1 MRRWVRLLFC
11 SSTVILVRMKI
22 RLQPIEVDVPECDPF
37 QKDLLD
43 RKNLATTLTQL
54 VDAIEGPCVMA
65 IDAPWGAGK
74 TTFLKMWS
82 QQLRNKGFPV
92 VDFNAWETDHAEDP
106 FVALAS
112 EIKDRLKY
120 FDDESL
126 KKRIE
131 ETAEAAK
138 HVALRAIPGIIRLVT
153 AGVLDVTPITKE
165 AGKLLAS
172 YAERRLEQYKE
183 DQKSLDTFREK
194 LHAMANALHHPLVI
208 LIDELDR
215 CRPPYAIAL
224 LEIAKH
230 LFGTDHV
237 IFVLAVNRSQ
247 LGHSVRAL
255 YGSDFDAIGYLRRFF
270 DIDFTLPEPD
280 RMKFIQDL
288 LQQVGVKDIKNGNG
302 QFVLL
307 AKAFG
312 SSTLSLRQV
321 NQAIH
326 RIGLVARSLRTV
338 RAWITTSAAVVIRT
352 IDIDLYRRFSDG
364 ALSDLDLVNAIHK
377 KVNIRHAQLEA
388 VIIMAA
394 KEIDCR
400 RRNMMYDQEITTL
413 LMARYQEQ
421 SKTSG
426 HARTVINYLNDYEK
440 SDLSSMS
447 RNGLGFVEATRRV
460 DLLEGV
466 MDGS

>member
-1 MRRWVRLLFC
+1 
-11 SSTVILVRMKI
+11 
-22 RLQPIEVDVPECDPF
+22 
-37 QKDLLD
+37 
-43 RKNLATTLTQL
+43 
-54 VDAIEGPCVMA
+54 MA

-92 VDFNAWETDHAEDP
+92 ADFNAWETDHAEDP

-153 AGVLDVTPITKE
+153 AVVLDVSPITKE

-172 YAERRLEQYKE
+172 YAERRLDQYEK
-183 DQKSLDTFREK
+183 DQKSLDTFRGK
-194 LHAMANALHHPLVI
+194 LCEMACYLHRYRNHPLVI
-208 LIDELDR
+208 IIDELDR

-237 IFVLAVNRSQ
+237 VFVLAVNRSQ
-247 LGHSVRAL
+247 LAHSVCSL
-255 YGSDFDAIGYLRRFF
+255 YGSDFDATGYLRRFF

-288 LQQVGVKDIKNGNG
+288 LQRVGVKDIKNGNG

-364 ALSDLDLVNAIHK
+364 ALSDLDLVNAIHQ

-388 VIIMAA
+388 IIIMAA

-400 RRNMMYDQEITTL
+400 NRNVVYEEANPTP
-413 LMARYQEQ
+413 LMAQYQEQ

-426 HARTVINYLNDYEK
+426 HARTVIDYLKDYEK
-440 SDLSSMS
+440 ADLFSMS
-447 RNGLGFVEATRRV
+447 RNGLGFVEAARRV

-466 MDGS
+466 MDDS

>member
-1 MRRWVRLLFC
+1 
-11 SSTVILVRMKI
+11 MKT

-92 VDFNAWETDHAEDP
+92 ADFNAWETDHAEDP

-153 AGVLDVTPITKE
+153 AVVLDVSPITKE

-172 YAERRLEQYKE
+172 YAERRLDQYEK
-183 DQKSLDTFREK
+183 DQKSLDTFRGK
-194 LHAMANALHHPLVI
+194 LCEMACYLHRYRNHPLVI
-208 LIDELDR
+208 IIDELDR

-237 IFVLAVNRSQ
+237 VFVLAVNRSQ
-247 LGHSVRAL
+247 LAHSVCSL
-255 YGSDFDAIGYLRRFF
+255 YGSDFDATGYLRRFF

-288 LQQVGVKDIKNGNG
+288 LQRVGVKDIKNGNG

-364 ALSDLDLVNAIHK
+364 ALSDLDLVNAIHQ

-388 VIIMAA
+388 IIIMAA

-400 RRNMMYDQEITTL
+400 NRNVVYEEANPTP
-413 LMARYQEQ
+413 LMAQYQEQ

-426 HARTVINYLNDYEK
+426 HARTVIDYLKDYEK
-440 SDLSSMS
+440 ADLFSMS
-447 RNGLGFVEATRRV
+447 RNGLGFVEAARRV

-466 MDGS
+466 MDDS

>member
-1 MRRWVRLLFC
+1 
-11 SSTVILVRMKI
+11 MKT

-106 FVALAS
+106 FVALVS
-112 EIKDRLKY
+112 EVQDRLKD

-126 KKRIE
+126 NKRII

-153 AGVLDVTPITKE
+153 AGVPDVALPIAKE

-172 YAERRLEQYKE
+172 YAERRLDQYEK

-194 LHAMANALHHPLVI
+194 LHAMANALHQSKNHPLVI

-247 LGHSVRAL
+247 LAYSVCAL

-280 RMKFIQDL
+280 RTQFIQDL
-288 LQQVGVKDIKNGNG
+288 LQRVGVKNVKNGND

-364 ALSDLDLVNAIHK
+364 ALSDLKLVNAIHQ

-388 VIIMAA
+388 IIIMAA

-400 RRNMMYDQEITTL
+400 NRNVVYEEANPTP
-413 LMARYQEQ
+413 LMAQYQEQ

-426 HARTVINYLNDYEK
+426 HARTVINYLKDYEK
-440 SDLSSMS
+440 ADLFSMS
-447 RNGLGFVEATRRV
+447 RNGLGFVEAARRV

>member
-1 MRRWVRLLFC
+1 
-11 SSTVILVRMKI
+11 
-22 RLQPIEVDVPECDPF
+22 
-37 QKDLLD
+37 
-43 RKNLATTLTQL
+43 
-54 VDAIEGPCVMA
+54 MA

-82 QQLRNKGFPV
+82 QRLRNAGFPV

-106 FVALAS
+106 FVALVS
-112 EIKDRLKY
+112 EIQDRLKD

-126 KKRIE
+126 NKRII

-153 AGVLDVTPITKE
+153 AGVPDVALPIAKE

-172 YAERRLEQYKE
+172 YAERRLDQYEK

-194 LHAMANALHHPLVI
+194 LHAMANALHQSKNHPLVI

-247 LGHSVRAL
+247 LAHSVCAL

-270 DIDFTLPEPD
+270 DFDLTLPEPD
-280 RMKFIQDL
+280 RTRFIQDTL
-288 LQQVGVKDIKNGNG
+288 KRVQVKDIKDENDEIALLT
-302 QFVLL
+302 QVL
-307 AKAFG
+307 G

-321 NQAIH
+321 SQAIH
-326 RIGLVARSLRTV
+326 RIGLVARSLRTYLPFL
-338 RAWITTSAAVVIRT
+338 ITGVAVVIRT
-352 IDIDLYRRFSDG
+352 IDIDLYQNFVRGD
-364 ALSDLDLVNAIHK
+364 LSDQKLVDAIHER
-377 KVNIRHAQLEA
+377 VNIRNVQLEA
-388 VIIMAA
+388 IIIMAA
-394 KEIDCR
+394 KEIASKS
-400 RRNMMYDQEITTL
+400 RNLRYDQQIKSPLTDQ
-413 LMARYQEQ
+413 YQSE
-421 SKTSG
+421 TSG
-426 HARTVINYLNDYEK
+426 HARIVINCLQQYEQAGPFP
-440 SDLSSMS
+440 LS
-447 RNGLGFVEATRRV
+447 RTGLGFVEAARRV